1 MLAKSARLL
10 LPLAAA
16 SFTGSA
22 CAMNASSQAMVDC
35 QVIGG
40 EALPAE
46 SGGSKAFCAALQ
58 RAAAAQAPGQRFT
71 VALRVKGPSTLT
83 ATLTT
88 ADGRTLPEQTFS
100 ISDRGLTRG
109 SLERFAD
116 SLAGEMARAASR

>member
-1 MLAKSARLL
+1 MIAKSALLL
-10 LPLAAA
+10 LPLAAV

-35 QVIGG
+35 RVIGG
-40 EALPAE
+40 ENLPAE
-46 SGGSKAFCAALQ
+46 SGGAQAFCAALE
-58 RAAAAQAPGQRFT
+58 RAAAAQVPGERFA
-71 VALRVKGPSTLT
+71 VSLRVKGPTTLS

-88 ADGRTLPEQTFS
+88 ADGRTLPEKTFS
-100 ISDRGLTRG
+100 ISDRGLTKG